1 VESCVI
7 KNKFVPWIKE
17 ATEASRDAKV
27 SGTPT
32 VRIDGKDVRGANKGV
47 PQIPDLQKAI
57 DAAKKA

>member
-1 VESCVI
+1 MI
-7 KNKFVPWIKE
+7 KGKFVPWLDE

-32 VRIDGKDVRGANKGV
+32 VLIDGKQVTGPNKAV
-47 PQIPDLQKAI
+47 PQVADLQKAI